1 MKIKW
6 KVMFLDRKAYRGF
19 VSYNKYGNEEVVK
32 SSSVEAHE
40 LAHNSLPLFVC
51 FPSFVCLSPNVQT

>member
-1 MKIKW
+1 
-6 KVMFLDRKAYRGF
+6 MFLDGKAYRGF

-32 SSSVEAHE
+32 SSSVQAHE
-40 LAHNSLPLFVC
+40 LANNSLPLFVC